1 MKKSVIWFFIVC
13 TLNNFVKTKISFVF
27 PVRRNACLPPLYF
40 LFLSWKVELNP
51 NNSISVMFDCAWKV
65 SGIHGTNMTDTRN
78 EWQNAYL
85 VLVFELS
92 SIFLLLSFLRPLFNG
107 RLSAISKK

>member
-1 MKKSVIWFFIVC
+1 
-13 TLNNFVKTKISFVF
+13 
-27 PVRRNACLPPLYF
+27 
-40 LFLSWKVELNP
+40 
-51 NNSISVMFDCAWKV
+51 MFDCAWKV
-65 SGIHGTNMTDTRN
+65 SDIHGTNMTDTRN

-107 RLSAISKK
+107 RLSAGEEIKKREDPNVNGMSLKKFRDEWVFWRCSRVFSSLELVFIYQVLAR